1 MTKSYVL
8 LDLVSINVTTK
19 KTNNDTIVFCDSI
32 TVEKREDQLFE
43 SIDDWSNIIIGNS
56 KYNVDGE
63 QTVNVSTIDTN
74 SGAVTLEEN
83 IGLWSVILFKTITDK
98 DGAYTKL
105 NDVISGS
112 SGVGGS
118 GTGETGVEEV
128 YFDNNITEYAKNTD
142 LVNDFLKDVLGNT
155 FNGCIFIDNSNCG
168 IFLNIS
174 ALMFNEQT
182 NLEKISLTNTIVYIG
197 ETSSVA
203 GVFSNCNNLVNANIP
218 EYLGCYNIIETKQDG
233 TTSTKNNTT
242 RTVPGYYFHNCKLLE
257 SIIIPNGITQIGFSS
272 FYGCDSVK
280 TINIPSSVLTVYSN
294 SLLTV
299 NREETR
305 YINVNGD
312 VDDKTDITF
321 FSKSVGYNKP
331 SDNNTPYCQN
341 TVIISINNRGIVNLY
356 GSISLNDTSFITNV
370 KNDSKIYI
378 DCEKINGVSI
388 GNTTNSSTKFYYGG
402 FIGTTFETIYIGP
415 TVENICDFVFY
426 NVTGTNLIID
436 NNHILNK
443 DYTDN
448 TETGSLE
455 SNEYQDGTYLI
466 KTPFAK
472 SKFNNIDIL
481 NCETIGKYA
490 LHSLNSNNLTFYK
503 EGYTTRL
510 KDDLEIT
517 NNILLTTLSDYTFYN
532 SSFGEITIPSSVNSI
547 SNTSFLQTKGSLILN
562 CNISTY
568 ETIVNQNEHKHTGIL
583 VNSEFSKITFDY
595 VGSIPA
601 NVLYENK
608 YINSIELGDN
618 ISQIYAKAFYLCTN
632 LSNTLTIPSEL
643 SDISTDAFIGCIFSK
658 FEVSE
663 SPTPTKYQTDDSGMY
678 LLTDNKTSIV
688 LFANKHTGIQIVD
701 NTFNINIDGVTGI
714 GNYAFAYAFSD
725 YVNSNVYAVTISKNI
740 KRFGGNVFYNCHK
753 LTRITFYPDNIA
765 EFEDLSTSP
774 NNIEVN
780 GVSLTGVSIYGSFSD
795 LPLLKD
801 VYIGYATGVLLS
813 DSIPNNDEERN
824 NFLYNTIR
832 NSYTNNDSDISKI
845 TIYVYEELVKTY
857 EGSAWKLAGYKI
869 SGISKGVPPQPPVPP
884 VENDDS
890 YDADIDDPEG
900 EEWPWDGGNGNI
912 SDEEDY
918 IPPVDVSNTTTEE
931 NNDNWIKPNE
941 NNNGFIVPIKQ
952 LGIPSINIYGCILDL
967 LNPTY
972 HDDKV
977 PVNSVVIDDSGKI
990 NQEALDNLIF
1000 NKVSNETKN
1009 GWSSGDNLFKL
1020 YLGDAGN
1027 NFLVIFTATGIDNFD
1042 ATTKIFTSGVEY
1054 PINKESNW
1062 LNTTIVRIVEAR
1074 HHNSE
1079 IETLDVEGETSN
1091 DISEKIYYVVLL
1103 CTCLK
1108 LQTKDNYNCRTAIV
1122 SVNYGSQMLDSSTN
1136 TDEQITTKIKIL
1148 QHKTELRLSNNTRE
1162 INITDL
1168 PVLFCQQTERT
1179 EFTGNFFIG
1188 FPKNFWSIGTT
1199 IDTDGTSTNKNKLR
1213 EYINDYF
1220 RILYD
1225 KEKIKVIG
1233 QKTKIGELDY
1243 TYIFD
1248 VADDKYANIKEPG
1261 STTSILKKFSLCSD
1275 KEKNS
1280 VHEEYYYVNFKIEN
1294 LKTSLAGGVWNIS
1307 IYNIGEP
1314 AEMLNI
1320 QAIEDKTDIPSI
1332 SVMFEGTFDVEN
1344 YEGIDAYDKYIF
1356 TKDELITNACYSI
1369 DELTSVRMQ
1378 LALPTVVTGIPTY
1391 YEGNK
1396 LKKIYP
1402 SEELIDLCV
1411 DKSVVNMCGLS
1422 LLGNNM
1428 SGNVYNAFTTT
1439 INGTSLNLGVS
1450 SNSILSN
1457 SLNTIKFTSTNS
1469 IKQSLYNYKTVD
1481 TTINRYDILQ
1491 NCSRQKSLIKTQRI
1505 GDGANE
1511 ILENTETYI
1520 YLIDT
1525 GYSALTNVNTND
1537 SLYENYLFT
1546 KQEIQSAETNLHGE
1560 TKLDSGSVKDK
1571 LKETI
1576 QHNES
1581 SETGV
1586 YIEANNVLT
1595 DTYYNVLAPLY
1606 EYVYENTYNGVTSID
1621 INPNVKLND
1630 ITHVYYCT
1638 SYRTDCV
1645 VNKDDKLY
1653 ILKDKSNS
1661 ETSIEIWDN
1670 DDKRYKCGHL
1680 EYKLYGNNININIY
1694 PLYEYKINRVDDNN
1708 NFEITVNS
1716 SGVNKVDSNYFD
1728 VVIGENSIKS
1738 QRVIKIGLDVTY
1750 NGNINISNKTVY
1762 KDNDDNYRDTSSG
1775 KLITNI
1781 IADAINENTI
1791 NIIEIQKHCYFIYID
1806 NNPEIIDGY
1815 IYAHNGG
1822 GSQMLDENKIKIVN
1836 DHPTTGN
1843 DQYII
1848 YDEYIS
1854 GWYQIYNA
1862 SGVHVTYDAMP
1873 DENGNLNN
1881 GAVEFYKTRDIATI
1895 KSTLFTPPTEQ
1906 LTGNKINIIP
1916 KELSS
1921 INPTLFRQIFY
1932 HLYYEINDNG
1942 KKIKVYDDNNSN
1954 AIMHLRLMNS
1964 YNYPTTIKFSISN
1977 VFGIKID
1984 NGYTLNSDNTAW
1996 QQPNITIIK
2005 PGLVP

>member
-1 MTKSYVL
+1 MAKSYVL

-32 TVEKREDQLFE
+32 TVKKREDQSFE
-43 SIDDWSNIIIGNS
+43 SINDWANIIIGNS

-74 SGAVTLEEN
+74 SGTVTLEEN

-98 DGAYTKL
+98 DGTYTKL

-128 YFDNNITEYAKNTD
+128 YFDNNVTEYAKNTL

-174 ALMFNEQT
+174 PLMFNEQT

-257 SIIIPNGITQIGFSS
+257 SIIIPDGITQIGFST
-272 FYGCDSVK
+272 FYGCDSVE
-280 TINIPSSVLTVYSN
+280 TINIPSSVLTVFSN
-294 SLLTV
+294 SLLTI
-299 NREETR
+299 NRENTR

-312 VDDKTDITF
+312 DVLCNITF
-321 FSKSVGYNKP
+321 YSKSVGYTKP
-331 SDNNTPYCQN
+331 TNNDTPYCQN
-341 TVIISINNRGIVNLY
+341 TVIISINKRGIVNLY
-356 GSISLNDTSFITNV
+356 GSNNLNDTSFIANV
-370 KNDSKIYI
+370 KKDSKIYI
-378 DCEKINGVSI
+378 DCTEITGVSI
-388 GNTTNSSTKFYYGG
+388 GNTTSSSTKFYYGG

-415 TVENICDFVFY
+415 NVKTICDFAFY
-426 NVTGTNLIID
+426 NVTSKIII
-436 NNHILNK
+436 NNNNVLKEEYNHSSEV
-443 DYTDN
+443 D
-448 TETGSLE
+448 GVE
-455 SNEYQDGTYLI
+455 SNKQDGTYLI

-472 SKFNNIDIL
+472 SKFNEIHIL
-481 NCETIGKYA
+481 NCGTIGIYA
-490 LHSLNSNNLTFYK
+490 LHSLNSNKLTFYDD
-503 EGYTTRL
+503 GYTLKL

-517 NNILLTTLSDYTFYN
+517 NNTLLTTLSDYAFYN
-532 SSFGEITIPSSVNSI
+532 SSFGEIIIPSSIKGVNGI

-562 CNISTY
+562 CDISGYT
-568 ETIVNQNEHKHTGIL
+568 TIVDQNEHKHTGIL
-583 VNSEFSKITFDY
+583 VNSEFNKITFDY
-595 VGSIPA
+595 EGNIPK
-601 NVLYENK
+601 NILYENK
-608 YINSIELGDN
+608 TINSIELGEG
-618 ISQIYAKAFYLCTN
+618 ITTILGKAFYLCTN
-632 LSNTLTIPSEL
+632 LSNTLTIPSKL
-643 SDISTDAFIGCIFSK
+643 SNIYTDAFIGCIFSK
-658 FEVSE
+658 FES
-663 SPTPTKYQTDDSGMY
+663 STNTNYQTDDSGMY

-701 NTFNINIDGVTGI
+701 NTFNINIDGVTRI
-714 GNYAFAYAFSD
+714 GDYAFAYAFSD
-725 YVNSNVYAVTISKNI
+725 YVNSTVYAVTITENI
-740 KRFGGNVFYNCHK
+740 KKFGGNVFYNCHK

-765 EFEDLSTSP
+765 EFGDPSTNP

-795 LPLLKD
+795 LPLLKE

-813 DSIPNNDEERN
+813 DSIPNNDEDRN

-832 NSYTNNDSDISKI
+832 NSYTNDKSDISKI
-845 TIYVYEELVKTY
+845 TIYVYEYLVDAYTA
-857 EGSAWKLAGYKI
+857 SAWGLANYKI
-869 SGISKGVPPQPPVPP
+869 KGISKGVPPQPPIPP

-918 IPPVDVSNTTTEE
+918 IPPVDASNTTTEE
-931 NNDNWIKPNE
+931 NDDNWIKPNE

-972 HDDKV
+972 HDKV

-1009 GWSSGDNLFKL
+1009 GWSSDDNLFKL

-1042 ATTKIFTSGVEY
+1042 ATTKIFTSGIEY
-1054 PINKESNW
+1054 PTNKESNW
-1062 LNTTIVRIVEAR
+1062 LKTEIVRIVEAR

-1091 DISEKIYYVVLL
+1091 DIEEKIYYVVLL

-1136 TDEQITTKIKIL
+1136 TDGQITTKIKIL

-1168 PVLFCQQTERT
+1168 PILFCKQTERT

-1261 STTSILKKFSLCSD
+1261 STSSTLTKFRLCQD
-1275 KEKNS
+1275 KLGDI
-1280 VHEEYYYVNFKIEN
+1280 HEEYYYVNFKIEN
-1294 LKTSLAGGVWNIS
+1294 LKTTLAGGVWNIS

-1344 YEGIDAYDKYIF
+1344 YEGIYTDDEYKF
-1356 TKDELITNACYSI
+1356 TTDELNTNMCYSI
-1369 DELTSVRMQ
+1369 DDLTSVRIK

-1396 LKKIYP
+1396 LIKIYP

-1428 SGNVYNAFTTT
+1428 SGNVYNAFTTNINNNT
-1439 INGTSLNLGVS
+1439 INLGVS
-1450 SNSILSN
+1450 SNSIISN

-1469 IKQSLYNYKTVD
+1469 IKQSLYNYKTNN
-1481 TTINRYDILQ
+1481 NRTRYEILQ
-1491 NCSRQKSLIKTQRI
+1491 DCSRQESLIKTQRI
-1505 GDGANE
+1505 GDGENK

-1525 GYSALTNVNTND
+1525 GYSALYNENTNTH
-1537 SLYENYLFT
+1537 LYNNYLFT
-1546 KQEIQSAETNLHGE
+1546 EQEELQPGETNLHGE
-1560 TKLDSGSVKDK
+1560 TKLNSDSVKDK
-1571 LKETI
+1571 LNEAI
-1576 QHNES
+1576 QHNEI

-1586 YIEANNVLT
+1586 YIEANDVLT

-1638 SYRTDCV
+1638 SYRPDCIV
-1645 VNKDDKLY
+1645 DNDDNLY
-1653 ILKDKSNS
+1653 ILKDKTNYSK
-1661 ETSIEIWDN
+1661 TIEIWDN
-1670 DDKRYKCGHL
+1670 ENKSYKCGHL
-1680 EYKLYGNNININIY
+1680 QYKLSSNSNNINVY
-1694 PLYEYKINRVDDNN
+1694 PLYECKINGVDDNN
-1708 NFEITVNS
+1708 NFEITVS
-1716 SGVNKVDSNYFD
+1716 PGGVNIIEDSNYFD
-1728 VVIGENSIKS
+1728 VVIGENAVIS
-1738 QRVIKIGLDVTY
+1738 QRVIKIGLDIIY

-1762 KDNDDNYRDTSSG
+1762 KDNSNYIDINTG
-1775 KLITNI
+1775 KPITDI
-1781 IADAINENTI
+1781 IKGVINENTI
-1791 NIIEIQKHCYFIYID
+1791 NIKEIKTHCYFIYIE

-1815 IYAHNGG
+1815 IYAYNGG
-1822 GSQMLDENKIKIVN
+1822 GSQTLDENKIKILN
-1836 DHPTTGN
+1836 DHPSTSS

-1848 YDEYIS
+1848 YEYKS
-1854 GWYQIYNA
+1854 GWYQIYNV
-1862 SGVHVTYDAMP
+1862 GDVHVTYDATP
-1873 DENGNLNN
+1873 DKSGNLNN
-1881 GAVEFYKTRDIATI
+1881 DAITFYKKRDIGKIQSKFEFILPAD
-1895 KSTLFTPPTEQ
+1895 EDQ
-1906 LTGNKINIIP
+1906 LKGNKINIIP
-1916 KELSS
+1916 KELSA

>member
-1 MTKSYVL
+1 MAKSYVL

-32 TVEKREDQLFE
+32 TVEKREDQSFE

-83 IGLWSVILFKTITDK
+83 VGLWSVILFKTITDK

-105 NDVISGS
+105 NNVISGS

-218 EYLGCYNIIETKQDG
+218 KYLGCYNIIETKQDG

-257 SIIIPNGITQIGFSS
+257 SIIIPDGITQIGFSS

-280 TINIPSSVLTVYSN
+280 TINIPSSVLTIYSN
-294 SLLTV
+294 SLLTI

-312 VDDKTDITF
+312 VNDKTDITF

-402 FIGTTFETIYIGP
+402 FIGTTFKTIYIGP
-415 TVENICDFVFY
+415 SVKEICNFAFY
-426 NVTGTNLIID
+426 NVTSEIIID

-443 DYTDN
+443 EYTDN

-455 SNEYQDGTYLI
+455 SNKYQDGTYLI

-472 SKFNNIDIL
+472 SKFNKIDIL

-503 EGYTTRL
+503 EGYTTKL
-510 KDDLEIT
+510 KNDLEIT
-517 NNILLTTLSDYTFYN
+517 NNILLTTLSDYAFYN
-532 SSFGEITIPSSVNSI
+532 SSFGEITIPSSVNNI

-562 CNISTY
+562 CNISGYT
-568 ETIVNQNEHKHTGIL
+568 TTVNQNEHKHTGIL

-601 NVLYENK
+601 NVLYENT
-608 YINSIELGDN
+608 YINSIELGEG
-618 ISQIYAKAFYLCTN
+618 ITTILGKAFYLCTK
-632 LSNTLTIPSEL
+632 LSNTLKIPSEL

-714 GNYAFAYAFSD
+714 GDYAFAYAFSD
-725 YVNSNVYAVTISKNI
+725 YANSTVYAVTITENI

-795 LPLLKD
+795 LPLLKE
-801 VYIGYATGVLLS
+801 VYIGYATSVLLS
-813 DSIPNNDEERN
+813 DSIPNNDKERN

-832 NSYTNNDSDISKI
+832 NSYTNNKSDISKI

-857 EGSAWKLAGYKI
+857 KESAWKLAGYKI

-918 IPPVDVSNTTTEE
+918 IPPVDDSNTTTEE
-931 NNDNWIKPNE
+931 NDDNWIKPNE

-952 LGIPSINIYGCILDL
+952 LGIPSINIYGCRLDL

-990 NQEALDNLIF
+990 NPEALDNLIF

-1009 GWSSGDNLFKL
+1009 GWSSDDNLFKL

-1027 NFLVIFTATGIDNFD
+1027 NFLIIFTATGIDNFD

-1079 IETLDVEGETSN
+1079 IETLDVDGETSN

-1136 TDEQITTKIKIL
+1136 TNEQITTKIKIL

-1248 VADDKYANIKEPG
+1248 VADDKYANIKETG
-1261 STTSILKKFSLCSD
+1261 STTSTLKKFSLCED
-1275 KEKNS
+1275 KLGDI
-1280 VHEEYYYVNFKIEN
+1280 HEEYYYVNFKIEN
-1294 LKTSLAGGVWNIS
+1294 IKTTLAGGVWNIS

-1320 QAIEDKTDIPSI
+1320 QAIEDKTDIPNV
-1332 SVMFEGTFDVEN
+1332 SVLWGGEFTADTCSTDEEGNLAFSR
-1344 YEGIDAYDKYIF
+1344 DAYN
-1356 TKDELITNACYSI
+1356 TEACYPI
-1369 DELTSVRMQ
+1369 DDLSCVRLN
-1378 LALPTVVTGIPTY
+1378 LALPAIVTGIPTY
-1391 YEGNK
+1391 YEGNEPI
-1396 LKKIYP
+1396 KIYP
-1402 SEELIDLCV
+1402 SVEIVDLCV
-1411 DKSVVNMCGLS
+1411 DKSVVNLCGMS
-1422 LLGNNM
+1422 LLGNNT
-1428 SGNVYNAFTTT
+1428 GNIYNAFTTKVGDT
-1439 INGTSLNLGVS
+1439 TLNMGIS
-1450 SNSILSN
+1450 SNRIRSLGLNNVKFKLSEN
-1457 SLNTIKFTSTNS
+1457 INFKP
-1469 IKQSLYNYKTVD
+1469 SLYNFNVTGTQQVRED
-1481 TTINRYDILQ
+1481 LLND
-1491 NCSRQKSLIKTQRI
+1491 CSRTSQIVKIKRV
-1505 GDGANE
+1505 GDSQNP
-1511 ILENTETYI
+1511 ILENSETYI
-1520 YLIDT
+1520 YYIDS
-1525 GYSALTNVNTND
+1525 GYSALKNND
-1537 SLYENYLFT
+1537 KKVYNNYLSST
-1546 KQEIQSAETNLHGE
+1546 NQINGQVELCKNNVDDANSTIKHLEI
-1560 TKLDSGSVKDK
+1560 
-1571 LKETI
+1571 
-1576 QHNES
+1576 

-1586 YIEANNVLT
+1586 YIEAIDDSNGTHYVLT

-1606 EYVYENTYNGVTSID
+1606 PYVNIDMYNDIEIID
-1621 INPNVKLND
+1621 INTNVKLSEDHKTTYINKKPNPA
-1630 ITHVYYCT
+1630 YYCAAFDNR
-1638 SYRTDCV
+1638 SNCV
-1645 VNKDDKLY
+1645 VDSNNNLY
-1653 ILKDKSNS
+1653 ILKNNNRENVSIWNKSIDNGHYSCKLLDYKLNENVYAYKCFTITDNSTLTGKITAVIELNDSLPGGYFDNKVINSTFDKSWKVIKYY
-1661 ETSIEIWDN
+1661 TL
-1670 DDKRYKCGHL
+1670 L
-1680 EYKLYGNNININIY
+1680 EYSYELKNKTSTIVYEYNNNGNIEYYDVDNNENIYDIGKNLLNINIANYIT
-1694 PLYEYKINRVDDNN
+1694 PEYYVYIP
-1708 NFEITVNS
+1708 EQLTYGSTITVTAS
-1716 SGVNKVDSNYFD
+1716 SYSG
-1728 VVIGENSIKS
+1728 
-1738 QRVIKIGLDVTY
+1738 
-1750 NGNINISNKTVY
+1750 
-1762 KDNDDNYRDTSSG
+1762 DNREIYVAQNDE
-1775 KLITNI
+1775 
-1781 IADAINENTI
+1781 DANLHYE
-1791 NIIEIQKHCYFIYID
+1791 
-1806 NNPEIIDGY
+1806 
-1815 IYAHNGG
+1815 
-1822 GSQMLDENKIKIVN
+1822 S
-1836 DHPTTGN
+1836 TTG
-1843 DQYII
+1843 QYII
-1848 YDEYIS
+1848 YD
-1854 GWYQIYNA
+1854 GKAMQWYKIYN
-1862 SGVHVTYDAMP
+1862 GNTGFVHYTATDDYYITRDYD
-1873 DENGNLNN
+1873 NIIINIH
-1881 GAVEFYKTRDIATI
+1881 VEYKETPIESNKYSIYNITPKNKTRIH
-1895 KSTLFTPPTEQ
+1895 PE
-1906 LTGNKINIIP
+1906 
-1916 KELSS
+1916 
-1921 INPTLFRQIFY
+1921 LFRQVFY

-1942 KKIKVYDDNNSN
+1942 TKIKVYDDNDQNSVL
-1954 AIMHLRLMNS
+1954 HLRLIT
-1964 YNYPTTIKFSISN
+1964 NYKYTQELPFAITNI
-1977 VFGIKID
+1977 FGISS
-1984 NGYTLNSDNTAW
+1984 GLNLSVDNTW
-1996 QQPNITIIK
+1996 QTPNSGVIFK
-2005 PGLVP
+2005 PA